1 MERIVEVETGSK
13 PVVEEKIVYVQ
24 VEKIVEVPVF
34 VEKVVEVV
42 REV

>member
-1 MERIVEVETGSK
+1 MERIVEVGTGSQ
-13 PVVEEKIVYVQ
+13 PVVEERIVYVQ